1 MKGMT
6 IVDMKKVDIFVK
18 FNKSD
23 VRVIIVC

>member
-23 VRVIIVC
+23 VHVIIVC